1 MYDQP
6 YGSHIPMTIGMQV
19 LPYHNVISAYDGS
32 SSIPFPFI
40 SCACDPDYEVV
51 WCATQNVRVLACI
64 LIF

>member
-1 MYDQP
+1 
-6 YGSHIPMTIGMQV
+6 MTIGMQV